1 MDEVDF
7 NILAATSVLGD
18 LVEKCPPAEACRDA
32 FDRMAKATVQ
42 MCMSTSSLSAA
53 PGLAPP
59 RAPDAPV
66 ATPAPRP
73 RLQFGSPGDLYTAS
87 PPSGGV
93 NSGGVKSESTG
104 GEGAEAGQP
113 REQIMDPMLIPGEE
127 REIPF
132 MPDGGMGV
140 EGGDTYGG
148 YGEMGMSGGMS
159 GMEYMGDAG
168 GGLELGFGWGADGD
182 GHDFGD
188 GANQLDFFD
197 GFYFGTGV

>member
-18 LVEKCPPAEACRDA
+18 LIEKCPPAEACRDA

-59 RAPDAPV
+59 PAPDAPA

-87 PPSGGV
+87 PPSAGGS
-93 NSGGVKSESTG
+93 SGGVKSESSG
-104 GEGAEAGQP
+104 GEAEPP
-113 REQIMDPMLIPGEE
+113 RGHVMDPTIIPGEE

-132 MPDGGMGV
+132 LGDGGMGA
-140 EGGDTYGG
+140 ESGDGYGG
-148 YGEMGMSGGMS
+148 YEDMGMSGMS
-159 GMEYMGDAG
+159 GMEYMGNAG
-168 GGLELGFGWGADGD
+168 GGLELGFGWSAEGD
-182 GHDFGD
+182 GHDFGN

>member
-53 PGLAPP
+53 PGLVPL
-59 RAPDAPV
+59 RAPDAPA

-87 PPSGGV
+87 PPSGGG

-104 GEGAEAGQP
+104 GEAEAP
-113 REQIMDPMLIPGEE
+113 RGHVLDPSIIPGEE
-127 REIPF
+127 RESSF
-132 MPDGGMGV
+132 LGDGGMGV
-140 EGGDTYGG
+140 ESGDTYGG
-148 YGEMGMSGGMS
+148 YGDMGMSEMNS
-159 GMEYMGDAG
+159 MEYLGDGG
-168 GGLELGFGWGADGD
+168 GGLELGFGWGADGE

>member
-42 MCMSTSSLSAA
+42 MCMTTSSLSAA
-53 PGLAPP
+53 PGLAPL
-59 RAPDAPV
+59 RAPDAP
-66 ATPAPRP
+66 AAPPPPRP
-73 RLQFGSPGDLYTAS
+73 RLQFGSPSDLYTAS
-87 PPSGGV
+87 PPSAASIG
-93 NSGGVKSESTG
+93 GGVKSESLG
-104 GEGAEAGQP
+104 GDVTTAGSSTQ
-113 REQIMDPMLIPGEE
+113 MLAPKDQAAAPSDE
-127 REIPF
+127 RDLAF
-132 MPDGGMGV
+132 LGDGGLGV
-140 EGGDTYGG
+140 EGGDAYGG
-148 YGEMGMSGGMS
+148 YGDMVMS
-159 GMEYMGDAG
+159 GMSVEYLGDAG
-168 GGLELGFGWGADGD
+168 GGLELGFGWGADGE